1 MLPYLVAGGLL
12 TALALGSVL
21 LPRMFNRGCWVR
33 CFGLRGSW
41 LGDVTDV
48 RGLRLQVRS
57 RTTGEERMVLPFLV
71 RRRR

>member
-1 MLPYLVAGGLL
+1 MLPYVVAVVLL
-12 TALALGSVL
+12 AVLALGGVL
-21 LPRMFNRGCWVR
+21 LPRMFIRGCWVR